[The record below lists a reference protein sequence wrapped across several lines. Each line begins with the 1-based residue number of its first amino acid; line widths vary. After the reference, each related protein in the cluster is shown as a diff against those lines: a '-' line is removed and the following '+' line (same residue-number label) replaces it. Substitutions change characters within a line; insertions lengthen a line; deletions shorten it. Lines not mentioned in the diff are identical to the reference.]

1 MKTVYIPKGETVH
14 YESLAT
20 EHLVVHGR
28 LHVTYGVKAQSITG
42 SGVIDAGSINADTVC
57 IDDVESGTVI
67 CKRLIA
73 KRVQAPEVFASE
85 SAAVSCFL
93 SAAYVETGK
102 LTAAISEVDEVVAQ
116 EVVNLTPKKRTL
128 FGTLFASMLRSFW
141 TALTAPRQK
150 AEVLDAEFVPAQE
163 DHTETVQ
170 NEGSAEFS
178 ASDQSVPEVEEK
190 QEDVVDEELNRIVG
204 LFKLSREQG
213 YNPDVAIRMC
223 FVDETGTLHE
233 LNRTRRKNR
242 MTITYDGY
250 EIRQLDLADLFG
262 ERDVFL
268 SILNPLY
275 FIEELG
281 EDGKKLLE
289 RYLPT
294 IPHETVLSQLSEPV
308 REHLKNETILSPEG
322 SLKRC
327 REEIRS
333 LEERIT
339 YLRGQKDL
347 AASQGES
354 HEQAEQEVTLQAD
367 LLRREIAELEQRQF
381 SSMDVSAMQERLVEL
396 SGRYEEAARDERA
409 DTSKLR
415 EQLQLLREKIARREV
430 EKYQSKFTEALA
442 EASARV
448 KDLGV
453 RYQRENAAYK
463 AFHAGMEC
471 PACHRSVTEQSLP
484 EVQAALKKVLSE
496 LYAAGSEQRAQLIE
510 LQEMDKKA
518 ADTFAQFKED
528 DLGKWAAEAA
538 EMEQRCASLAEQASA
553 ETERLRAEIQT
564 LTADLEYGNLS
575 QSEYD
580 HLGTCREELRQSE
593 AKIAALQTMTAAQLP
608 DFDREI
614 AQANASIAEIK
625 RKMANV
631 IAYISK
637 RAELTFSQ
645 LKMNRVEISLYDVVK
660 STGEVKDTFKFQY
673 GGRRYDRL
681 SLSEKI
687 RAGMEV
693 SELMKRLTGRNY
705 PVFVDN
711 MESVDDLA
719 NVRPTGQIIM
729 AKCVSGAALQVKP
742 IRPIAFAE
750 QRAA

>member
-1 MKTVYIPKGETVH
+1 MKKIKQFQITSLMLSGFKSYEEPTELVFGNPTVITGGNGRGKSSIADAIAFAVTGCPFFGER
-14 YESLAT
+14 
-20 EHLVVHGR
+20 GIDR
-28 LHVTYGVKAQSITG
+28 LH
-42 SGVIDAGSINADTVC
+42 
-57 IDDVESGTVI
+57 
-67 CKRLIA
+67 
-73 KRVQAPEVFASE
+73 
-85 SAAVSCFL
+85 
-93 SAAYVETGK
+93 
-102 LTAAISEVDEVVAQ
+102 
-116 EVVNLTPKKRTL
+116 
-128 FGTLFASMLRSFW
+128 
-141 TALTAPRQK
+141 
-150 AEVLDAEFVPAQE
+150 
-163 DHTETVQ
+163 
-170 NEGSAEFS
+170 NE
-178 ASDQSVPEVEEK
+178 
-190 QEDVVDEELNRIVG
+190 N
-204 LFKLSREQG
+204 
-213 YNPDVAIRMC
+213 NPDVAIRMC

-268 SILNPLY
+268 SIFNPLY

-327 REEIRS
+327 REEIRG

-354 HEQAEQEVTLQAD
+354 HEQAEQELTLQAD
-367 LLRREIAELEQRQF
+367 TLREEIAELEQRQF
-381 SSMDVSAMQERLVEL
+381 SGMDVSDMQERLVEL
-396 SGRYEEAARDERA
+396 SGRYEEAARDERT

-415 EQLQLLREKIARREV
+415 EQLQTLREKIARREG
-430 EKYQSKFTEALA
+430 EQYQSKFTEALA

-453 RYQRENAAYK
+453 RYQRESAAYK

-593 AKIAALQTMTAAQLP
+593 AKIAALQDMTAAQLP

-614 AQANASIAEIK
+614 AQANANIAEIK
-625 RKMANV
+625 RKMADV

-742 IRPIAFAE
+742 VRPIVFAE
-750 QRAA
+750 QSAA

>member
-1 MKTVYIPKGETVH
+1 MKKIRTRLLSLLLVLVTVLSLLPTSALAASSTGTGIKPTNNTNYWTTRLLHDGTPYSYKPPMAAGKMLYCMDRGYGYRWGTASFLNSYTYTSATGADADAVLKTALAQSGMGELDAQQLENFKWMMTYIVDYKGDIPGSLFMAAQTYVWDHQTFKGE
-14 YESLAT
+14 
-20 EHLVVHGR
+20 GD
-28 LHVTYGVKAQSITG
+28 GD
-42 SGVIDAGSINADTVC
+42 IDGGGYANADT
-57 IDDVESGTVI
+57 
-67 CKRLIA
+67 
-73 KRVQAPEVFASE
+73 
-85 SAAVSCFL
+85 
-93 SAAYVETGK
+93 
-102 LTAAISEVDEVVAQ
+102 
-116 EVVNLTPKKRTL
+116 
-128 FGTLFASMLRSFW
+128 
-141 TALTAPRQK
+141 
-150 AEVLDAEFVPAQE
+150 
-163 DHTETVQ
+163 
-170 NEGSAEFS
+170 
-178 ASDQSVPEVEEK
+178 
-190 QEDVVDEELNRIVG
+190 
-204 LFKLSREQG
+204 
-213 YNPDVAIRMC
+213 
-223 FVDETGTLHE
+223 
-233 LNRTRRKNR
+233 
-242 MTITYDGY
+242 Y
-250 EIRQLDLADLFG
+250 E
-262 ERDVFL
+262 
-268 SILNPLY
+268 
-275 FIEELG
+275 
-281 EDGKKLLE
+281 
-289 RYLPT
+289 
-294 IPHETVLSQLSEPV
+294 
-308 REHLKNETILSPEG
+308 
-322 SLKRC
+322 
-327 REEIRS
+327 
-333 LEERIT
+333 T
-339 YLRGQKDL
+339 YLG
-347 AASQGES
+347 
-354 HEQAEQEVTLQAD
+354 
-367 LLRREIAELEQRQF
+367 
-381 SSMDVSAMQERLVEL
+381 
-396 SGRYEEAARDERA
+396 YEEAARDERA

>member
-1 MKTVYIPKGETVH
+1 MKKIEQFQITSLMLSGFKSYEEPTELVFGNPTVITGGNGRGKSSIADAIAFAVTGCPFFGER
-14 YESLAT
+14 
-20 EHLVVHGR
+20 GIDR
-28 LHVTYGVKAQSITG
+28 LH
-42 SGVIDAGSINADTVC
+42 
-57 IDDVESGTVI
+57 
-67 CKRLIA
+67 
-73 KRVQAPEVFASE
+73 
-85 SAAVSCFL
+85 
-93 SAAYVETGK
+93 
-102 LTAAISEVDEVVAQ
+102 
-116 EVVNLTPKKRTL
+116 
-128 FGTLFASMLRSFW
+128 
-141 TALTAPRQK
+141 
-150 AEVLDAEFVPAQE
+150 
-163 DHTETVQ
+163 
-170 NEGSAEFS
+170 NE
-178 ASDQSVPEVEEK
+178 
-190 QEDVVDEELNRIVG
+190 N
-204 LFKLSREQG
+204 
-213 YNPDVAIRMC
+213 NPDVAIRMC

-367 LLRREIAELEQRQF
+367 ILRREIAELEQRQF

-442 EASARV
+442 EASAKV

-471 PACHRSVTEQSLP
+471 PACHRSMTEQSLP

-518 ADTFAQFKED
+518 ADTFARFKED

-575 QSEYD
+575 QAEYD
-580 HLGTCREELRQSE
+580 RLGTCREELRQSE
-593 AKIAALQTMTAAQLP
+593 AKIAALQDMTAAQLP

-660 STGEVKDTFKFQY
+660 STGEVQY

>member
-1 MKTVYIPKGETVH
+1 MKKIEQFQITSLMLSGFKSYEEPTELVFGNPTVITGGNGRGKSSIADAIAFAVTGCPFFGER
-14 YESLAT
+14 
-20 EHLVVHGR
+20 GIDR
-28 LHVTYGVKAQSITG
+28 LH
-42 SGVIDAGSINADTVC
+42 
-57 IDDVESGTVI
+57 
-67 CKRLIA
+67 
-73 KRVQAPEVFASE
+73 
-85 SAAVSCFL
+85 
-93 SAAYVETGK
+93 
-102 LTAAISEVDEVVAQ
+102 
-116 EVVNLTPKKRTL
+116 
-128 FGTLFASMLRSFW
+128 
-141 TALTAPRQK
+141 
-150 AEVLDAEFVPAQE
+150 
-163 DHTETVQ
+163 
-170 NEGSAEFS
+170 NE
-178 ASDQSVPEVEEK
+178 
-190 QEDVVDEELNRIVG
+190 N
-204 LFKLSREQG
+204 
-213 YNPDVAIRMC
+213 NPDVAIRMC

-354 HEQAEQEVTLQAD
+354 HEQAEQEVTLQAGI
-367 LLRREIAELEQRQF
+367 LRREIAELEQRQF

-471 PACHRSVTEQSLP
+471 PACHRSVTEQSLS

-518 ADTFAQFKED
+518 ADTFARFKED

-553 ETERLRAEIQT
+553 ETECLRAEIQT

-575 QSEYD
+575 QAEYD
-580 HLGTCREELRQSE
+580 RLGTCREELRQSE
-593 AKIAALQTMTAAQLP
+593 AKIAALQDMTAAQLP

-614 AQANASIAEIK
+614 AQANANIAEIK
-625 RKMANV
+625 RKMADV

>member
-1 MKTVYIPKGETVH
+1 MKKIEQFQITSLMLSGFKSYEEPTELVFGNPTVITGGNGRGKSSIADAIAFAVTGCPFFGER
-14 YESLAT
+14 
-20 EHLVVHGR
+20 GIDR
-28 LHVTYGVKAQSITG
+28 LH
-42 SGVIDAGSINADTVC
+42 
-57 IDDVESGTVI
+57 
-67 CKRLIA
+67 
-73 KRVQAPEVFASE
+73 
-85 SAAVSCFL
+85 
-93 SAAYVETGK
+93 
-102 LTAAISEVDEVVAQ
+102 
-116 EVVNLTPKKRTL
+116 
-128 FGTLFASMLRSFW
+128 
-141 TALTAPRQK
+141 
-150 AEVLDAEFVPAQE
+150 
-163 DHTETVQ
+163 
-170 NEGSAEFS
+170 NE
-178 ASDQSVPEVEEK
+178 
-190 QEDVVDEELNRIVG
+190 N
-204 LFKLSREQG
+204 
-213 YNPDVAIRMC
+213 NPDVAIRMC

-250 EIRQLDLADLFG
+250 EIRQLDLADFFG

-268 SILNPLY
+268 SIFNPLY

-327 REEIRS
+327 REEIRG

-354 HEQAEQEVTLQAD
+354 HEQAEQELTLQAD
-367 LLRREIAELEQRQF
+367 TLREEIAELEQRQF
-381 SSMDVSAMQERLVEL
+381 SGMDVSDMQERLVEL
-396 SGRYEEAARDERA
+396 SGRYEEAARDERT

-415 EQLQLLREKIARREV
+415 EQLQTLREKIARREG
-430 EKYQSKFTEALA
+430 EQYQSKFTEALA

-453 RYQRENAAYK
+453 RYQRESAAYK

-471 PACHRSVTEQSLP
+471 PACHRSVTEQSLS

-518 ADTFAQFKED
+518 ADTFARFKED

-553 ETERLRAEIQT
+553 ETECLRAEIQT

-575 QSEYD
+575 QAEYD
-580 HLGTCREELRQSE
+580 RLGTCREELRQSE
-593 AKIAALQTMTAAQLP
+593 AKIAALQDMTAAQLP

-614 AQANASIAEIK
+614 AQANANIVEIK
-625 RKMANV
+625 RKMADV

-681 SLSEKI
+681 SPSEKI

-742 IRPIAFAE
+742 VRPIVFAE

>member
-1 MKTVYIPKGETVH
+1 MKKIEQFQITSLMLSGFKSYEEPTELVFGNPTVITGGNGRGKSSIADAIAFAVTGCPFFGER
-14 YESLAT
+14 
-20 EHLVVHGR
+20 GIDR
-28 LHVTYGVKAQSITG
+28 LH
-42 SGVIDAGSINADTVC
+42 
-57 IDDVESGTVI
+57 
-67 CKRLIA
+67 
-73 KRVQAPEVFASE
+73 
-85 SAAVSCFL
+85 
-93 SAAYVETGK
+93 
-102 LTAAISEVDEVVAQ
+102 
-116 EVVNLTPKKRTL
+116 
-128 FGTLFASMLRSFW
+128 
-141 TALTAPRQK
+141 
-150 AEVLDAEFVPAQE
+150 
-163 DHTETVQ
+163 
-170 NEGSAEFS
+170 NE
-178 ASDQSVPEVEEK
+178 
-190 QEDVVDEELNRIVG
+190 N
-204 LFKLSREQG
+204 
-213 YNPDVAIRMC
+213 NPDVAIRMC

-289 RYLPT
+289 RYLLT

-453 RYQRENAAYK
+453 RYQRESAAYK

-471 PACHRSVTEQSLP
+471 PVCHRSVTEQSLP

-538 EMEQRCASLAEQASA
+538 ELEQRCAVLTEQASA

-575 QSEYD
+575 QAEYD
-580 HLGTCREELRQSE
+580 RLGTCREELRQSE

-614 AQANASIAEIK
+614 AQANANIAEIK

-742 IRPIAFAE
+742 VRPIVFAE

>member
-1 MKTVYIPKGETVH
+1 MKKIEQFQITSLMLSGFKSYEEPTELVFGNPTVITGGNGRGKSSIADAIAFAVTGCPFFGER
-14 YESLAT
+14 
-20 EHLVVHGR
+20 GIDR
-28 LHVTYGVKAQSITG
+28 LH
-42 SGVIDAGSINADTVC
+42 
-57 IDDVESGTVI
+57 
-67 CKRLIA
+67 
-73 KRVQAPEVFASE
+73 
-85 SAAVSCFL
+85 
-93 SAAYVETGK
+93 
-102 LTAAISEVDEVVAQ
+102 
-116 EVVNLTPKKRTL
+116 
-128 FGTLFASMLRSFW
+128 
-141 TALTAPRQK
+141 
-150 AEVLDAEFVPAQE
+150 
-163 DHTETVQ
+163 
-170 NEGSAEFS
+170 NE
-178 ASDQSVPEVEEK
+178 
-190 QEDVVDEELNRIVG
+190 N
-204 LFKLSREQG
+204 
-213 YNPDVAIRMC
+213 NPDAAIRMC

-268 SILNPLY
+268 SIFNPLY

-327 REEIRS
+327 REEIRG

-354 HEQAEQEVTLQAD
+354 HEQAEQELTLQAD
-367 LLRREIAELEQRQF
+367 TLREEIAELEQRQF
-381 SSMDVSAMQERLVEL
+381 SGMDVSDMQERLVEL
-396 SGRYEEAARDERA
+396 SGRYEEAARDERT

-415 EQLQLLREKIARREV
+415 EQLQTLREKIARREG
-430 EKYQSKFTEALA
+430 EQYQSKFTEALA

-453 RYQRENAAYK
+453 RYQRESAAYK

-614 AQANASIAEIK
+614 AQANANIAEIK
-625 RKMANV
+625 RKMADV

>member
-1 MKTVYIPKGETVH
+1 MKKIEQFQITSLMLSGFKSYEEPTELVFGNPTVITGGNGRGKSSIADAIAFAVTGCPFFGER
-14 YESLAT
+14 
-20 EHLVVHGR
+20 GIDR
-28 LHVTYGVKAQSITG
+28 LH
-42 SGVIDAGSINADTVC
+42 
-57 IDDVESGTVI
+57 
-67 CKRLIA
+67 
-73 KRVQAPEVFASE
+73 
-85 SAAVSCFL
+85 
-93 SAAYVETGK
+93 
-102 LTAAISEVDEVVAQ
+102 
-116 EVVNLTPKKRTL
+116 
-128 FGTLFASMLRSFW
+128 
-141 TALTAPRQK
+141 
-150 AEVLDAEFVPAQE
+150 
-163 DHTETVQ
+163 
-170 NEGSAEFS
+170 NE
-178 ASDQSVPEVEEK
+178 
-190 QEDVVDEELNRIVG
+190 N
-204 LFKLSREQG
+204 
-213 YNPDVAIRMC
+213 NPDVAIRMC

-268 SILNPLY
+268 SIFNPLY

-354 HEQAEQEVTLQAD
+354 HEQAEQELTLQAD

-471 PACHRSVTEQSLP
+471 PACHRSVTEQSLS

-518 ADTFAQFKED
+518 ADTFARFKED

-553 ETERLRAEIQT
+553 ETECLRAEIQT

-575 QSEYD
+575 QAEYD
-580 HLGTCREELRQSE
+580 RLGTCREELRQSE
-593 AKIAALQTMTAAQLP
+593 AKIAAIQTMTAAQLP

-614 AQANASIAEIK
+614 AQANANIAEIK
-625 RKMANV
+625 RKMADV

-742 IRPIAFAE
+742 VRPIVFAE

>member
-1 MKTVYIPKGETVH
+1 MKKIEQFQITSLMLSGFKSYEEPTELVFGNPTVITGGNGRGKSSIADAIAFAVTGCPFFGER
-14 YESLAT
+14 
-20 EHLVVHGR
+20 GIDR
-28 LHVTYGVKAQSITG
+28 LH
-42 SGVIDAGSINADTVC
+42 
-57 IDDVESGTVI
+57 
-67 CKRLIA
+67 
-73 KRVQAPEVFASE
+73 
-85 SAAVSCFL
+85 
-93 SAAYVETGK
+93 
-102 LTAAISEVDEVVAQ
+102 
-116 EVVNLTPKKRTL
+116 
-128 FGTLFASMLRSFW
+128 
-141 TALTAPRQK
+141 
-150 AEVLDAEFVPAQE
+150 
-163 DHTETVQ
+163 
-170 NEGSAEFS
+170 NE
-178 ASDQSVPEVEEK
+178 
-190 QEDVVDEELNRIVG
+190 N
-204 LFKLSREQG
+204 
-213 YNPDVAIRMC
+213 NPDVAIRMC

-242 MTITYDGY
+242 MTITCDGY

-268 SILNPLY
+268 SIFNPLY

-294 IPHETVLSQLSEPV
+294 IPHETILSQLSEPV
-308 REHLKNETILSPEG
+308 REHLKNETFLSPEG

-327 REEIRS
+327 REEIRG

-354 HEQAEQEVTLQAD
+354 HEQAEQELTLQAD
-367 LLRREIAELEQRQF
+367 TLREEIAELEQRQF
-381 SSMDVSAMQERLVEL
+381 SGMDVSDMQERLVEL
-396 SGRYEEAARDERA
+396 SGRYEEAARDERT

-415 EQLQLLREKIARREV
+415 EQLQTLREKIARREG
-430 EKYQSKFTEALA
+430 EQYQSKFTEALA

-453 RYQRENAAYK
+453 RYQRESAAYK

-614 AQANASIAEIK
+614 AQANSSIAEIK

-742 IRPIAFAE
+742 VRPIVFAE

>member
-1 MKTVYIPKGETVH
+1 MKKIEQFQITSLMLSGFKSYEEPTELVFGNPTVITGGNGRGKSSIADAIAFAVTGCPFFGER
-14 YESLAT
+14 
-20 EHLVVHGR
+20 GIDR
-28 LHVTYGVKAQSITG
+28 LH
-42 SGVIDAGSINADTVC
+42 
-57 IDDVESGTVI
+57 
-67 CKRLIA
+67 
-73 KRVQAPEVFASE
+73 
-85 SAAVSCFL
+85 
-93 SAAYVETGK
+93 
-102 LTAAISEVDEVVAQ
+102 
-116 EVVNLTPKKRTL
+116 
-128 FGTLFASMLRSFW
+128 
-141 TALTAPRQK
+141 
-150 AEVLDAEFVPAQE
+150 
-163 DHTETVQ
+163 
-170 NEGSAEFS
+170 NE
-178 ASDQSVPEVEEK
+178 
-190 QEDVVDEELNRIVG
+190 N
-204 LFKLSREQG
+204 
-213 YNPDVAIRMC
+213 NPDVAIRMC

-327 REEIRS
+327 REEIRG

-354 HEQAEQEVTLQAD
+354 HEQAEQELTLQAD
-367 LLRREIAELEQRQF
+367 TLREEIAELEQRQF
-381 SSMDVSAMQERLVEL
+381 SGMDVSDMQERLVEL
-396 SGRYEEAARDERA
+396 SGRYEEAARDERT

-415 EQLQLLREKIARREV
+415 EQIQTLREKIARREG
-430 EKYQSKFTEALA
+430 EQYQSKFTEALA

-453 RYQRENAAYK
+453 RYQRENAA
-463 AFHAGMEC
+463 
-471 PACHRSVTEQSLP
+471 
-484 EVQAALKKVLSE
+484 
-496 LYAAGSEQRAQLIE
+496 
-510 LQEMDKKA
+510 
-518 ADTFAQFKED
+518 
-528 DLGKWAAEAA
+528 
-538 EMEQRCASLAEQASA
+538 
-553 ETERLRAEIQT
+553 
-564 LTADLEYGNLS
+564 
-575 QSEYD
+575 
-580 HLGTCREELRQSE
+580 
-593 AKIAALQTMTAAQLP
+593 
-608 DFDREI
+608 
-614 AQANASIAEIK
+614 
-625 RKMANV
+625 
-631 IAYISK
+631 
-637 RAELTFSQ
+637 
-645 LKMNRVEISLYDVVK
+645 YDVVK

>member
-1 MKTVYIPKGETVH
+1 MKKIEQFQITSLMLSGFKSYEEPTELVFGNPTVITGGNGRGKSSIADAIAFAVTGCPFFGER
-14 YESLAT
+14 
-20 EHLVVHGR
+20 GIDR
-28 LHVTYGVKAQSITG
+28 LH
-42 SGVIDAGSINADTVC
+42 
-57 IDDVESGTVI
+57 
-67 CKRLIA
+67 
-73 KRVQAPEVFASE
+73 
-85 SAAVSCFL
+85 
-93 SAAYVETGK
+93 
-102 LTAAISEVDEVVAQ
+102 
-116 EVVNLTPKKRTL
+116 
-128 FGTLFASMLRSFW
+128 
-141 TALTAPRQK
+141 
-150 AEVLDAEFVPAQE
+150 
-163 DHTETVQ
+163 
-170 NEGSAEFS
+170 NE
-178 ASDQSVPEVEEK
+178 
-190 QEDVVDEELNRIVG
+190 N
-204 LFKLSREQG
+204 
-213 YNPDVAIRMC
+213 NPDVAIRMC

-268 SILNPLY
+268 SIFNPLY

-327 REEIRS
+327 REEIRG

-354 HEQAEQEVTLQAD
+354 HEQAEQELTLQAD
-367 LLRREIAELEQRQF
+367 TLREEIAELEQRQF
-381 SSMDVSAMQERLVEL
+381 SGMDVSDMQERLVEL
-396 SGRYEEAARDERA
+396 SGRYEEAARDERT

-415 EQLQLLREKIARREV
+415 EQLQTLREKIARREG
-430 EKYQSKFTEALA
+430 EQYQSKFTEALA

-453 RYQRENAAYK
+453 RYQRESAAYK

-518 ADTFAQFKED
+518 ADTFARFKED

-593 AKIAALQTMTAAQLP
+593 AKIAALQDMTAAQLP

-614 AQANASIAEIK
+614 AQANANIAEIK
-625 RKMANV
+625 RKMADV

>member
-1 MKTVYIPKGETVH
+1 MKKIEQFQITSLMLSGFKSYEEPTELVFGNPTVITGGNGRGKSSIADAIAFAVTGCPFFGER
-14 YESLAT
+14 
-20 EHLVVHGR
+20 GIDR
-28 LHVTYGVKAQSITG
+28 LH
-42 SGVIDAGSINADTVC
+42 
-57 IDDVESGTVI
+57 
-67 CKRLIA
+67 
-73 KRVQAPEVFASE
+73 
-85 SAAVSCFL
+85 
-93 SAAYVETGK
+93 
-102 LTAAISEVDEVVAQ
+102 
-116 EVVNLTPKKRTL
+116 
-128 FGTLFASMLRSFW
+128 
-141 TALTAPRQK
+141 
-150 AEVLDAEFVPAQE
+150 
-163 DHTETVQ
+163 
-170 NEGSAEFS
+170 NE
-178 ASDQSVPEVEEK
+178 
-190 QEDVVDEELNRIVG
+190 N
-204 LFKLSREQG
+204 
-213 YNPDVAIRMC
+213 NPDVAIRMC

-322 SLKRC
+322 SLKRY
-327 REEIRS
+327 REEIRG

-354 HEQAEQEVTLQAD
+354 HEQAEQELTLQAD
-367 LLRREIAELEQRQF
+367 TLREEIAELEQRQF
-381 SSMDVSAMQERLVEL
+381 SGMDVSDMQERLVEL
-396 SGRYEEAARDERA
+396 SGRYEEAARDERT

-415 EQLQLLREKIARREV
+415 EQLQTLREKIARREG
-430 EKYQSKFTEALA
+430 EQYQSKFTEALA

-453 RYQRENAAYK
+453 RYQRESAAYK

-580 HLGTCREELRQSE
+580 RLGTCREELRQSE

-660 STGEVKDTFKFQY
+660 STGEVKDTFIFQY

-742 IRPIAFAE
+742 VRPIAFAE

>member
-1 MKTVYIPKGETVH
+1 MKKIEQFQITSLMLSGFKSYEEPTELVFGNPTVITGGNGRGKSSIADAIAFAVTGCPFFGER
-14 YESLAT
+14 
-20 EHLVVHGR
+20 GIDR
-28 LHVTYGVKAQSITG
+28 LH
-42 SGVIDAGSINADTVC
+42 
-57 IDDVESGTVI
+57 
-67 CKRLIA
+67 
-73 KRVQAPEVFASE
+73 
-85 SAAVSCFL
+85 
-93 SAAYVETGK
+93 
-102 LTAAISEVDEVVAQ
+102 
-116 EVVNLTPKKRTL
+116 
-128 FGTLFASMLRSFW
+128 
-141 TALTAPRQK
+141 
-150 AEVLDAEFVPAQE
+150 
-163 DHTETVQ
+163 
-170 NEGSAEFS
+170 NE
-178 ASDQSVPEVEEK
+178 
-190 QEDVVDEELNRIVG
+190 N
-204 LFKLSREQG
+204 
-213 YNPDVAIRMC
+213 NPDVAIRMC

-268 SILNPLY
+268 SIFNPLY

-327 REEIRS
+327 REEIRG

-354 HEQAEQEVTLQAD
+354 HEQAEQELTLQAD
-367 LLRREIAELEQRQF
+367 TLREEIAELEQRQF
-381 SSMDVSAMQERLVEL
+381 SGMDVSDMQERLVEL
-396 SGRYEEAARDERA
+396 SGRYEEAARDERT

-415 EQLQLLREKIARREV
+415 EQLQTLREKIARREG
-430 EKYQSKFTEALA
+430 EQYQSKFTEALA

-453 RYQRENAAYK
+453 RYQRESAAYK

-484 EVQAALKKVLSE
+484 EVQAVLKKVLSE

-742 IRPIAFAE
+742 VRPIVFAE

>member
-1 MKTVYIPKGETVH
+1 MKKIEQFQITSLMLSGFKSYEEPTELVFGNPTVITGGNGRGKSSIADAIAFAVTGCPFFGER
-14 YESLAT
+14 
-20 EHLVVHGR
+20 GIDR
-28 LHVTYGVKAQSITG
+28 LH
-42 SGVIDAGSINADTVC
+42 
-57 IDDVESGTVI
+57 
-67 CKRLIA
+67 
-73 KRVQAPEVFASE
+73 
-85 SAAVSCFL
+85 
-93 SAAYVETGK
+93 
-102 LTAAISEVDEVVAQ
+102 
-116 EVVNLTPKKRTL
+116 
-128 FGTLFASMLRSFW
+128 
-141 TALTAPRQK
+141 
-150 AEVLDAEFVPAQE
+150 
-163 DHTETVQ
+163 
-170 NEGSAEFS
+170 NE
-178 ASDQSVPEVEEK
+178 
-190 QEDVVDEELNRIVG
+190 N
-204 LFKLSREQG
+204 
-213 YNPDVAIRMC
+213 NPDVAIRMC

-268 SILNPLY
+268 SIFNPLY

-327 REEIRS
+327 REEIRG

-354 HEQAEQEVTLQAD
+354 HEQAEQELTLQAD
-367 LLRREIAELEQRQF
+367 TLRKEIAELEQRQF
-381 SSMDVSAMQERLVEL
+381 SSMDVSDMQERLVEL
-396 SGRYEEAARDERA
+396 SGRYEEAARDERT

-415 EQLQLLREKIARREV
+415 EQLQTLREKIARREG
-430 EKYQSKFTEALA
+430 EQYQSKFTEALA

-453 RYQRENAAYK
+453 RYQRESAAYK

-580 HLGTCREELRQSE
+580 HLGTCREELQQSE

-608 DFDREI
+608 DFDQEI
-614 AQANASIAEIK
+614 AQTNASIAEIK

-742 IRPIAFAE
+742 IRPIVFAE

>member
-1 MKTVYIPKGETVH
+1 MKKIEQFQITSLMLSGFKSYEEPTELVFGNPTVITGGNGRGKSSIADAIAFAVTGCPFFGER
-14 YESLAT
+14 
-20 EHLVVHGR
+20 GIDR
-28 LHVTYGVKAQSITG
+28 LH
-42 SGVIDAGSINADTVC
+42 
-57 IDDVESGTVI
+57 
-67 CKRLIA
+67 
-73 KRVQAPEVFASE
+73 
-85 SAAVSCFL
+85 
-93 SAAYVETGK
+93 
-102 LTAAISEVDEVVAQ
+102 
-116 EVVNLTPKKRTL
+116 
-128 FGTLFASMLRSFW
+128 
-141 TALTAPRQK
+141 
-150 AEVLDAEFVPAQE
+150 
-163 DHTETVQ
+163 
-170 NEGSAEFS
+170 NE
-178 ASDQSVPEVEEK
+178 
-190 QEDVVDEELNRIVG
+190 N
-204 LFKLSREQG
+204 
-213 YNPDVAIRMC
+213 NPDVAIRMC

-354 HEQAEQEVTLQAD
+354 HEQAEQELTLQAD
-367 LLRREIAELEQRQF
+367 TLREEIAELEQRQF
-381 SSMDVSAMQERLVEL
+381 SGMDVSDMQERLVEL
-396 SGRYEEAARDERA
+396 SGRYEEAARDERT

-453 RYQRENAAYK
+453 RYQRESTAYK

-471 PACHRSVTEQSLP
+471 PACHRSVTEQSLS

-518 ADTFAQFKED
+518 ADTFARFKED

-538 EMEQRCASLAEQASA
+538 EMEQRCAVLTEQASA

-593 AKIAALQTMTAAQLP
+593 SKIAALQTMTAAQLP

-614 AQANASIAEIK
+614 AQANANIAEIK
-625 RKMANV
+625 RKMADV

-742 IRPIAFAE
+742 VRPIVFAE

>member
-1 MKTVYIPKGETVH
+1 MKKIEQFQITSLMLSGFKSYEEPTELVFGNPTVITGGNGRGKSSIADAIAFAVTGCPFFGER
-14 YESLAT
+14 
-20 EHLVVHGR
+20 GIDR
-28 LHVTYGVKAQSITG
+28 LH
-42 SGVIDAGSINADTVC
+42 
-57 IDDVESGTVI
+57 
-67 CKRLIA
+67 
-73 KRVQAPEVFASE
+73 
-85 SAAVSCFL
+85 
-93 SAAYVETGK
+93 
-102 LTAAISEVDEVVAQ
+102 
-116 EVVNLTPKKRTL
+116 
-128 FGTLFASMLRSFW
+128 
-141 TALTAPRQK
+141 
-150 AEVLDAEFVPAQE
+150 
-163 DHTETVQ
+163 
-170 NEGSAEFS
+170 NE
-178 ASDQSVPEVEEK
+178 
-190 QEDVVDEELNRIVG
+190 N
-204 LFKLSREQG
+204 
-213 YNPDVAIRMC
+213 NPDAAIRMC

-268 SILNPLY
+268 SIFNPLY

-327 REEIRS
+327 REEIRG

-354 HEQAEQEVTLQAD
+354 HEQAEQELTLQAD
-367 LLRREIAELEQRQF
+367 TLREEIAELEQRQF
-381 SSMDVSAMQERLVEL
+381 SGMDVSDMQERLVEL

-471 PACHRSVTEQSLP
+471 PACHRSVTEQSLS

-614 AQANASIAEIK
+614 AQANANIAEIK
-625 RKMANV
+625 RKMADV

>member
-1 MKTVYIPKGETVH
+1 MKKIEQFQITSLMLSGFKSYEEPTELVFGNPTVITGGNGQGKSSIADAIAFAVTGCPFFGER
-14 YESLAT
+14 
-20 EHLVVHGR
+20 GIDR
-28 LHVTYGVKAQSITG
+28 LH
-42 SGVIDAGSINADTVC
+42 
-57 IDDVESGTVI
+57 
-67 CKRLIA
+67 
-73 KRVQAPEVFASE
+73 
-85 SAAVSCFL
+85 
-93 SAAYVETGK
+93 
-102 LTAAISEVDEVVAQ
+102 
-116 EVVNLTPKKRTL
+116 
-128 FGTLFASMLRSFW
+128 
-141 TALTAPRQK
+141 
-150 AEVLDAEFVPAQE
+150 
-163 DHTETVQ
+163 
-170 NEGSAEFS
+170 NE
-178 ASDQSVPEVEEK
+178 
-190 QEDVVDEELNRIVG
+190 N
-204 LFKLSREQG
+204 
-213 YNPDVAIRMC
+213 NPDVAIRMC

-268 SILNPLY
+268 SIFNPLY

-327 REEIRS
+327 REEIRG

-354 HEQAEQEVTLQAD
+354 HEQAEQELTLQAD
-367 LLRREIAELEQRQF
+367 TLREEIAELEQRQF
-381 SSMDVSAMQERLVEL
+381 SGMDVSDMQERLVEL
-396 SGRYEEAARDERA
+396 SGRYEEAARDERT

-471 PACHRSVTEQSLP
+471 PACHRSVTEQSLS
-484 EVQAALKKVLSE
+484 EVQSALKKVLSE

-518 ADTFAQFKED
+518 ADTFARFKED

-553 ETERLRAEIQT
+553 ETECLRADIQT

-575 QSEYD
+575 QAEYD
-580 HLGTCREELRQSE
+580 RLGTCREELRQSE
-593 AKIAALQTMTAAQLP
+593 AKIAALQDMTAAQLP

-614 AQANASIAEIK
+614 AQANANIAEIK
-625 RKMANV
+625 RKMADV

>member
-1 MKTVYIPKGETVH
+1 MKKIEQFQITSLMLSGFKSYEEPTELVFGNPTVITGGNGRGKSSIADAIAFAVTGCPFFGER
-14 YESLAT
+14 
-20 EHLVVHGR
+20 GIDR
-28 LHVTYGVKAQSITG
+28 LH
-42 SGVIDAGSINADTVC
+42 
-57 IDDVESGTVI
+57 
-67 CKRLIA
+67 
-73 KRVQAPEVFASE
+73 
-85 SAAVSCFL
+85 
-93 SAAYVETGK
+93 
-102 LTAAISEVDEVVAQ
+102 
-116 EVVNLTPKKRTL
+116 
-128 FGTLFASMLRSFW
+128 
-141 TALTAPRQK
+141 
-150 AEVLDAEFVPAQE
+150 
-163 DHTETVQ
+163 
-170 NEGSAEFS
+170 NE
-178 ASDQSVPEVEEK
+178 
-190 QEDVVDEELNRIVG
+190 N
-204 LFKLSREQG
+204 
-213 YNPDVAIRMC
+213 NPDVAIRMC
-223 FVDETGTLHE
+223 LVDETGTLHE

-268 SILNPLY
+268 SIFNPLY

-327 REEIRS
+327 REEIRG

-354 HEQAEQEVTLQAD
+354 HEQAEQELTLQVD
-367 LLRREIAELEQRQF
+367 TLREEIAELEQRQF
-381 SSMDVSAMQERLVEL
+381 SGMDVSDMQERLVEL
-396 SGRYEEAARDERA
+396 SGRYEEAARDERT

-415 EQLQLLREKIARREV
+415 EQIQTLREKIARREG
-430 EKYQSKFTEALA
+430 EQYQSKFTEALA

-453 RYQRENAAYK
+453 RYQRESAAYK

-614 AQANASIAEIK
+614 AQANSSIAEIK

-742 IRPIAFAE
+742 IRPIVFAE

>member
-1 MKTVYIPKGETVH
+1 MFGNPTVITGGNGRGKSSIADAIAFAVTGCPFFGER
-14 YESLAT
+14 
-20 EHLVVHGR
+20 GIDR
-28 LHVTYGVKAQSITG
+28 LH
-42 SGVIDAGSINADTVC
+42 
-57 IDDVESGTVI
+57 
-67 CKRLIA
+67 
-73 KRVQAPEVFASE
+73 
-85 SAAVSCFL
+85 
-93 SAAYVETGK
+93 
-102 LTAAISEVDEVVAQ
+102 
-116 EVVNLTPKKRTL
+116 
-128 FGTLFASMLRSFW
+128 
-141 TALTAPRQK
+141 
-150 AEVLDAEFVPAQE
+150 
-163 DHTETVQ
+163 
-170 NEGSAEFS
+170 NE
-178 ASDQSVPEVEEK
+178 
-190 QEDVVDEELNRIVG
+190 N
-204 LFKLSREQG
+204 
-213 YNPDVAIRMC
+213 NPDAAIRMC

-268 SILNPLY
+268 SIFNPLY

-327 REEIRS
+327 REEIRG

-354 HEQAEQEVTLQAD
+354 HEQAEQELTLQAD
-367 LLRREIAELEQRQF
+367 TLREEIAELEQRQF
-381 SSMDVSAMQERLVEL
+381 SGMDVSDMQERLVEL
-396 SGRYEEAARDERA
+396 SGRYEEAARDERT

-415 EQLQLLREKIARREV
+415 EQLQTLREKIARREG
-430 EKYQSKFTEALA
+430 EQYQSKFTEALA

-453 RYQRENAAYK
+453 RYQRESAAYK

-518 ADTFAQFKED
+518 ADTFARFKED

-614 AQANASIAEIK
+614 AQANANIAEIK
-625 RKMANV
+625 RKMADV

-742 IRPIAFAE
+742 VRPIVFAE

>member
-1 MKTVYIPKGETVH
+1 MKKIEQFQITSLMLSGFKSYEEPTELVFGNPTVITGGNGRGKSSIADAIAFAVTGCPFFGER
-14 YESLAT
+14 
-20 EHLVVHGR
+20 GIDR
-28 LHVTYGVKAQSITG
+28 LH
-42 SGVIDAGSINADTVC
+42 
-57 IDDVESGTVI
+57 
-67 CKRLIA
+67 
-73 KRVQAPEVFASE
+73 
-85 SAAVSCFL
+85 
-93 SAAYVETGK
+93 
-102 LTAAISEVDEVVAQ
+102 
-116 EVVNLTPKKRTL
+116 
-128 FGTLFASMLRSFW
+128 
-141 TALTAPRQK
+141 
-150 AEVLDAEFVPAQE
+150 
-163 DHTETVQ
+163 
-170 NEGSAEFS
+170 NE
-178 ASDQSVPEVEEK
+178 
-190 QEDVVDEELNRIVG
+190 N
-204 LFKLSREQG
+204 
-213 YNPDVAIRMC
+213 NPDAAIRMC

-268 SILNPLY
+268 SIFNPLY

-327 REEIRS
+327 REEIRG

-354 HEQAEQEVTLQAD
+354 HEQAEQELTLQAD
-367 LLRREIAELEQRQF
+367 TLREEIAELEQRQF
-381 SSMDVSAMQERLVEL
+381 SGMDVSDMQERLVEL

-471 PACHRSVTEQSLP
+471 PACHRSVTEQSLS

-518 ADTFAQFKED
+518 ADTFARFKED

-553 ETERLRAEIQT
+553 ETECLRAEIQT

-593 AKIAALQTMTAAQLP
+593 AKIAALQDMTAAQLP

-614 AQANASIAEIK
+614 AQANANIAEIK
-625 RKMANV
+625 RKMADV

>member
-1 MKTVYIPKGETVH
+1 MKKIEQFQITSLMLSGFKSYEEPTELVFGNPTVITGGNGRGKSSIADAIAFAVTGCPFFGER
-14 YESLAT
+14 
-20 EHLVVHGR
+20 GIDR
-28 LHVTYGVKAQSITG
+28 LH
-42 SGVIDAGSINADTVC
+42 
-57 IDDVESGTVI
+57 
-67 CKRLIA
+67 
-73 KRVQAPEVFASE
+73 
-85 SAAVSCFL
+85 
-93 SAAYVETGK
+93 
-102 LTAAISEVDEVVAQ
+102 
-116 EVVNLTPKKRTL
+116 
-128 FGTLFASMLRSFW
+128 
-141 TALTAPRQK
+141 
-150 AEVLDAEFVPAQE
+150 
-163 DHTETVQ
+163 
-170 NEGSAEFS
+170 NE
-178 ASDQSVPEVEEK
+178 
-190 QEDVVDEELNRIVG
+190 N
-204 LFKLSREQG
+204 
-213 YNPDVAIRMC
+213 NPDAAIRMC

-268 SILNPLY
+268 SIFNPLY

-327 REEIRS
+327 REEIRG

-347 AASQGES
+347 AASQWES
-354 HEQAEQEVTLQAD
+354 HEQAEQELTLQAD
-367 LLRREIAELEQRQF
+367 TLREEIAELEQRQF
-381 SSMDVSAMQERLVEL
+381 SGMDVSDMQERLVEL
-396 SGRYEEAARDERA
+396 SGRYEEAARDERT

-415 EQLQLLREKIARREV
+415 EQLQTLREKIARREG
-430 EKYQSKFTEALA
+430 EQYQSKFTEALA

-453 RYQRENAAYK
+453 RYQRESAAYK

-614 AQANASIAEIK
+614 AQANANIAEIK
-625 RKMANV
+625 RKMADV

-742 IRPIAFAE
+742 VRPIVFAE

>member
-1 MKTVYIPKGETVH
+1 MKKIEQFQITSLMLSGFKSYEEPTELVFGNPTVITGGNGRGKSSIADAIAFAVTGCPFFGER
-14 YESLAT
+14 
-20 EHLVVHGR
+20 GIDR
-28 LHVTYGVKAQSITG
+28 LH
-42 SGVIDAGSINADTVC
+42 
-57 IDDVESGTVI
+57 
-67 CKRLIA
+67 
-73 KRVQAPEVFASE
+73 
-85 SAAVSCFL
+85 
-93 SAAYVETGK
+93 
-102 LTAAISEVDEVVAQ
+102 
-116 EVVNLTPKKRTL
+116 
-128 FGTLFASMLRSFW
+128 
-141 TALTAPRQK
+141 
-150 AEVLDAEFVPAQE
+150 
-163 DHTETVQ
+163 
-170 NEGSAEFS
+170 NE
-178 ASDQSVPEVEEK
+178 
-190 QEDVVDEELNRIVG
+190 N
-204 LFKLSREQG
+204 
-213 YNPDVAIRMC
+213 NPDVAIRMC

-327 REEIRS
+327 REEIRG

-354 HEQAEQEVTLQAD
+354 HEQAEQELTLQAD
-367 LLRREIAELEQRQF
+367 TLREEIAELEQRQF
-381 SSMDVSAMQERLVEL
+381 SGMDVSDMQERLVEL
-396 SGRYEEAARDERA
+396 SGRYEEAARDERT

-415 EQLQLLREKIARREV
+415 EQIQTLREKIARREG
-430 EKYQSKFTEALA
+430 EQYQSKFTEALA

-660 STGEVKDTFKFQY
+660 STGEVKDTFNFQY

>member
-1 MKTVYIPKGETVH
+1 MKKIEQFQITSLMLSGFKSYEEPTELVFGNPTVITGGNGRGKSSIADAIAFAVTGCPFFGER
-14 YESLAT
+14 
-20 EHLVVHGR
+20 GIDR
-28 LHVTYGVKAQSITG
+28 LH
-42 SGVIDAGSINADTVC
+42 
-57 IDDVESGTVI
+57 
-67 CKRLIA
+67 
-73 KRVQAPEVFASE
+73 
-85 SAAVSCFL
+85 
-93 SAAYVETGK
+93 
-102 LTAAISEVDEVVAQ
+102 
-116 EVVNLTPKKRTL
+116 
-128 FGTLFASMLRSFW
+128 
-141 TALTAPRQK
+141 
-150 AEVLDAEFVPAQE
+150 
-163 DHTETVQ
+163 
-170 NEGSAEFS
+170 NE
-178 ASDQSVPEVEEK
+178 
-190 QEDVVDEELNRIVG
+190 N
-204 LFKLSREQG
+204 
-213 YNPDVAIRMC
+213 NPDVAIRMC

-367 LLRREIAELEQRQF
+367 ILRREIAELEQRQF

-471 PACHRSVTEQSLP
+471 PACHRSVTEQSLS

-518 ADTFAQFKED
+518 ADTFARFKED

-553 ETERLRAEIQT
+553 EIQT

-575 QSEYD
+575 QAEYD
-580 HLGTCREELRQSE
+580 RLGTCREELRQSE
-593 AKIAALQTMTAAQLP
+593 AKIAALQDMTAAQLP

-614 AQANASIAEIK
+614 AQANANIAEIK
-625 RKMANV
+625 RKMADV

>member
-1 MKTVYIPKGETVH
+1 MKKIEQFQITSLMLSGFKSYEEPTELVFGNPTVITGGNGRGKSSIADAIAFAVTGCPFFGER
-14 YESLAT
+14 
-20 EHLVVHGR
+20 GIDR
-28 LHVTYGVKAQSITG
+28 LH
-42 SGVIDAGSINADTVC
+42 
-57 IDDVESGTVI
+57 
-67 CKRLIA
+67 
-73 KRVQAPEVFASE
+73 
-85 SAAVSCFL
+85 
-93 SAAYVETGK
+93 
-102 LTAAISEVDEVVAQ
+102 
-116 EVVNLTPKKRTL
+116 
-128 FGTLFASMLRSFW
+128 
-141 TALTAPRQK
+141 
-150 AEVLDAEFVPAQE
+150 
-163 DHTETVQ
+163 
-170 NEGSAEFS
+170 NE
-178 ASDQSVPEVEEK
+178 
-190 QEDVVDEELNRIVG
+190 N
-204 LFKLSREQG
+204 
-213 YNPDVAIRMC
+213 NPDVAIRMC

-268 SILNPLY
+268 SIFNPLY

-327 REEIRS
+327 REEIRG

-354 HEQAEQEVTLQAD
+354 HEQAEQELTLQAD
-367 LLRREIAELEQRQF
+367 TLRKEIAELEQRQF
-381 SSMDVSAMQERLVEL
+381 SGMDVSDMQERLVEL
-396 SGRYEEAARDERA
+396 SGRYEEAARDERT

-415 EQLQLLREKIARREV
+415 EQLQTLREKIARREG
-430 EKYQSKFTEALA
+430 EQYQSKFTEALA

-453 RYQRENAAYK
+453 RYQRESATYK

-484 EVQAALKKVLSE
+484 EVQAVLKKVLSE

-742 IRPIAFAE
+742 VRPIVFAE

>member
-1 MKTVYIPKGETVH
+1 MKKIEQFQITSLMLSGFKSYEEPTELVFGNPTVITGGNGRGKSSIADAIAFAVTGCPFFGER
-14 YESLAT
+14 
-20 EHLVVHGR
+20 GIDR
-28 LHVTYGVKAQSITG
+28 LH
-42 SGVIDAGSINADTVC
+42 
-57 IDDVESGTVI
+57 
-67 CKRLIA
+67 
-73 KRVQAPEVFASE
+73 
-85 SAAVSCFL
+85 
-93 SAAYVETGK
+93 
-102 LTAAISEVDEVVAQ
+102 
-116 EVVNLTPKKRTL
+116 
-128 FGTLFASMLRSFW
+128 
-141 TALTAPRQK
+141 
-150 AEVLDAEFVPAQE
+150 
-163 DHTETVQ
+163 
-170 NEGSAEFS
+170 NE
-178 ASDQSVPEVEEK
+178 
-190 QEDVVDEELNRIVG
+190 N
-204 LFKLSREQG
+204 
-213 YNPDVAIRMC
+213 NPDVAIRMC

-268 SILNPLY
+268 SIFNPLY

-308 REHLKNETILSPEG
+308 REHLKNETIPSPEG

-327 REEIRS
+327 REEIRG

-354 HEQAEQEVTLQAD
+354 HEQAEQELTLQAD
-367 LLRREIAELEQRQF
+367 ALREEIAELEQRQF
-381 SSMDVSAMQERLVEL
+381 FGMDVSDMQERLVEL
-396 SGRYEEAARDERA
+396 SGRYEEAARDERT

-415 EQLQLLREKIARREV
+415 EQLQTLREKIARREG
-430 EKYQSKFTEALA
+430 EQYQSKFTEALA

-453 RYQRENAAYK
+453 RYQRESAAYK

-510 LQEMDKKA
+510 LQELDKKA

>member
-1 MKTVYIPKGETVH
+1 MKKIEQFQITSLMLSGFKSYEEPTELVFGNPTVITGGNGRGKSSIADAIAFAVTGCPFFGER
-14 YESLAT
+14 
-20 EHLVVHGR
+20 GIDR
-28 LHVTYGVKAQSITG
+28 LH
-42 SGVIDAGSINADTVC
+42 
-57 IDDVESGTVI
+57 
-67 CKRLIA
+67 
-73 KRVQAPEVFASE
+73 
-85 SAAVSCFL
+85 
-93 SAAYVETGK
+93 
-102 LTAAISEVDEVVAQ
+102 
-116 EVVNLTPKKRTL
+116 
-128 FGTLFASMLRSFW
+128 
-141 TALTAPRQK
+141 
-150 AEVLDAEFVPAQE
+150 
-163 DHTETVQ
+163 
-170 NEGSAEFS
+170 NE
-178 ASDQSVPEVEEK
+178 
-190 QEDVVDEELNRIVG
+190 N
-204 LFKLSREQG
+204 
-213 YNPDVAIRMC
+213 NPDVAIRMC

-453 RYQRENAAYK
+453 RYQRESAAYK

-538 EMEQRCASLAEQASA
+538 EMERRCASLAEQASA

>member
-1 MKTVYIPKGETVH
+1 MKKIEQFQITSLMLSGFKSYEEPTELVFGNPTVITGGNGRGKSSIADAIAFAVTGCPFFGER
-14 YESLAT
+14 
-20 EHLVVHGR
+20 GIDR
-28 LHVTYGVKAQSITG
+28 LH
-42 SGVIDAGSINADTVC
+42 
-57 IDDVESGTVI
+57 
-67 CKRLIA
+67 
-73 KRVQAPEVFASE
+73 
-85 SAAVSCFL
+85 
-93 SAAYVETGK
+93 
-102 LTAAISEVDEVVAQ
+102 
-116 EVVNLTPKKRTL
+116 
-128 FGTLFASMLRSFW
+128 
-141 TALTAPRQK
+141 
-150 AEVLDAEFVPAQE
+150 
-163 DHTETVQ
+163 
-170 NEGSAEFS
+170 NE
-178 ASDQSVPEVEEK
+178 
-190 QEDVVDEELNRIVG
+190 N
-204 LFKLSREQG
+204 
-213 YNPDVAIRMC
+213 NPDAAIRMC

-268 SILNPLY
+268 SIFNPLY

-327 REEIRS
+327 REEIRG

-354 HEQAEQEVTLQAD
+354 HEQAEQELTLQAD
-367 LLRREIAELEQRQF
+367 TLREEIAELEQRQF
-381 SSMDVSAMQERLVEL
+381 SGMDVSDMQERLVEL
-396 SGRYEEAARDERA
+396 SGRYEEAARDERT

-415 EQLQLLREKIARREV
+415 EQIQTLREKIARREG
-430 EKYQSKFTEALA
+430 EQYQSKFTEALA

-453 RYQRENAAYK
+453 RYQRESAAYK

-496 LYAAGSEQRAQLIE
+496 LYAAGSEQRAQLRE
-510 LQEMDKKA
+510 LQEMDNKA

>member
-1 MKTVYIPKGETVH
+1 MKKIEQFQITSLMLSGFKSYEEPTELVFGNPTVITGGNGRGKSSIADAIAFAVTGCPFFGER
-14 YESLAT
+14 
-20 EHLVVHGR
+20 GIDR
-28 LHVTYGVKAQSITG
+28 LH
-42 SGVIDAGSINADTVC
+42 
-57 IDDVESGTVI
+57 
-67 CKRLIA
+67 
-73 KRVQAPEVFASE
+73 
-85 SAAVSCFL
+85 
-93 SAAYVETGK
+93 
-102 LTAAISEVDEVVAQ
+102 
-116 EVVNLTPKKRTL
+116 
-128 FGTLFASMLRSFW
+128 
-141 TALTAPRQK
+141 
-150 AEVLDAEFVPAQE
+150 
-163 DHTETVQ
+163 
-170 NEGSAEFS
+170 NE
-178 ASDQSVPEVEEK
+178 
-190 QEDVVDEELNRIVG
+190 N
-204 LFKLSREQG
+204 
-213 YNPDVAIRMC
+213 NPDAAIRMC

-268 SILNPLY
+268 SIFNPLY

-327 REEIRS
+327 REEIRG

-354 HEQAEQEVTLQAD
+354 HEQAEQELTLQAD
-367 LLRREIAELEQRQF
+367 TLREEIAELEQRQF
-381 SSMDVSAMQERLVEL
+381 SGMDVSDMQERLVEL
-396 SGRYEEAARDERA
+396 SGRYEEAARDERT

-415 EQLQLLREKIARREV
+415 EQLQTLREKIARREG
-430 EKYQSKFTEALA
+430 EQYQSKFTEALA

-453 RYQRENAAYK
+453 RYQRESAAYK

-593 AKIAALQTMTAAQLP
+593 AKIAALQDMTAAQLP

-614 AQANASIAEIK
+614 AQANANIAEIK
-625 RKMANV
+625 RKMADV

-742 IRPIAFAE
+742 VRPIVFAE

>member
-1 MKTVYIPKGETVH
+1 MKKIEQFQITSLMLSGFKSYEEPTELVFGNPTVITGGNGRGKSSIADAIAFAVTGCPFFGER
-14 YESLAT
+14 
-20 EHLVVHGR
+20 GIDR
-28 LHVTYGVKAQSITG
+28 LH
-42 SGVIDAGSINADTVC
+42 
-57 IDDVESGTVI
+57 
-67 CKRLIA
+67 
-73 KRVQAPEVFASE
+73 
-85 SAAVSCFL
+85 
-93 SAAYVETGK
+93 
-102 LTAAISEVDEVVAQ
+102 
-116 EVVNLTPKKRTL
+116 
-128 FGTLFASMLRSFW
+128 
-141 TALTAPRQK
+141 
-150 AEVLDAEFVPAQE
+150 
-163 DHTETVQ
+163 
-170 NEGSAEFS
+170 NE
-178 ASDQSVPEVEEK
+178 
-190 QEDVVDEELNRIVG
+190 N
-204 LFKLSREQG
+204 
-213 YNPDVAIRMC
+213 NPDVAIRMC
-223 FVDETGTLHE
+223 FVDETGTFHE

-268 SILNPLY
+268 SIFNPLY

-327 REEIRS
+327 REEIRG

-354 HEQAEQEVTLQAD
+354 HEQAEQELTLQAD
-367 LLRREIAELEQRQF
+367 ALRREIAELEQRQF
-381 SSMDVSAMQERLVEL
+381 SGMDVSAMQERLVEL

-430 EKYQSKFTEALA
+430 EKYQSKFTKALA

-453 RYQRENAAYK
+453 RYQRESAAYK

-538 EMEQRCASLAEQASA
+538 ELEQRCAVLTEQASA

-564 LTADLEYGNLS
+564 LTANLEYGNLS
-575 QSEYD
+575 QAEYD
-580 HLGTCREELRQSE
+580 RLGTCREELRQSE

-614 AQANASIAEIK
+614 AQANANIAEIK

-742 IRPIAFAE
+742 VRPIVFAE

>member
-1 MKTVYIPKGETVH
+1 MKKIKQFQITSLMLSGFKSYEEPTELVFGNPTV
-14 YESLAT
+14 
-20 EHLVVHGR
+20 
-28 LHVTYGVKAQSITG
+28 ITG
-42 SGVIDAGSINADTVC
+42 GNGRGKSSIADAIAFAVTGCPFFGERGID
-57 IDDVESGTVI
+57 
-67 CKRLIA
+67 RL
-73 KRVQAPEVFASE
+73 R
-85 SAAVSCFL
+85 
-93 SAAYVETGK
+93 
-102 LTAAISEVDEVVAQ
+102 
-116 EVVNLTPKKRTL
+116 
-128 FGTLFASMLRSFW
+128 
-141 TALTAPRQK
+141 
-150 AEVLDAEFVPAQE
+150 
-163 DHTETVQ
+163 
-170 NEGSAEFS
+170 NE
-178 ASDQSVPEVEEK
+178 
-190 QEDVVDEELNRIVG
+190 N
-204 LFKLSREQG
+204 
-213 YNPDVAIRMC
+213 NPDVAIRMC

-268 SILNPLY
+268 SIFNPLY

-327 REEIRS
+327 REEIRG

-354 HEQAEQEVTLQAD
+354 HEQAEQELTLQVD
-367 LLRREIAELEQRQF
+367 TLREEIAELEQRQF
-381 SSMDVSAMQERLVEL
+381 SGMDVSDMQERLVEL
-396 SGRYEEAARDERA
+396 SGRYEEAARDERT

-415 EQLQLLREKIARREV
+415 EQIQTLREKIARREG
-430 EKYQSKFTEALA
+430 EQYQSKFTEALA

-453 RYQRENAAYK
+453 RYQRESAAYK

-471 PACHRSVTEQSLP
+471 PACHRSVTEQSLS

-553 ETERLRAEIQT
+553 ETECLRAEIQT

-575 QSEYD
+575 QAEYD
-580 HLGTCREELRQSE
+580 RLGTCREELRQSE

-614 AQANASIAEIK
+614 AQANANIAEIK
-625 RKMANV
+625 RKMADV

>member
-1 MKTVYIPKGETVH
+1 MKKIEQFQITSLMLSGFKSYEEPTELVFGNPTVITGGNGRGKSSIADAIAFAVTGCPFFGER
-14 YESLAT
+14 
-20 EHLVVHGR
+20 GIDR
-28 LHVTYGVKAQSITG
+28 LH
-42 SGVIDAGSINADTVC
+42 
-57 IDDVESGTVI
+57 
-67 CKRLIA
+67 
-73 KRVQAPEVFASE
+73 
-85 SAAVSCFL
+85 
-93 SAAYVETGK
+93 
-102 LTAAISEVDEVVAQ
+102 
-116 EVVNLTPKKRTL
+116 
-128 FGTLFASMLRSFW
+128 
-141 TALTAPRQK
+141 
-150 AEVLDAEFVPAQE
+150 
-163 DHTETVQ
+163 
-170 NEGSAEFS
+170 NE
-178 ASDQSVPEVEEK
+178 
-190 QEDVVDEELNRIVG
+190 N
-204 LFKLSREQG
+204 
-213 YNPDVAIRMC
+213 NPDVAIRMC

-294 IPHETVLSQLSEPV
+294 IPHEMVLSQLSEPV

-327 REEIRS
+327 REEIRG

-354 HEQAEQEVTLQAD
+354 HEQAEQELTLQAD
-367 LLRREIAELEQRQF
+367 ALREEITELEQRQF
-381 SSMDVSAMQERLVEL
+381 SGMDVSNMQERLVEL

-471 PACHRSVTEQSLP
+471 PTCHRSVTEQSLP

-518 ADTFAQFKED
+518 ADTFARFKED

-553 ETERLRAEIQT
+553 ETECLRAEIQT

-575 QSEYD
+575 QAEYD
-580 HLGTCREELRQSE
+580 RLGTCREELRQSE
-593 AKIAALQTMTAAQLP
+593 AKVAALQDMTAAQLP

-614 AQANASIAEIK
+614 AQANANIAEIK
-625 RKMANV
+625 RKMADV

-719 NVRPTGQIIM
+719 NIRPTGQIIM

>member
-1 MKTVYIPKGETVH
+1 MKKIEQFQITSLMLSGFKSYEEPTELVFGNPTVITGGNGRGKSSIADAIAFAVTGCPFFGER
-14 YESLAT
+14 
-20 EHLVVHGR
+20 GIDR
-28 LHVTYGVKAQSITG
+28 LH
-42 SGVIDAGSINADTVC
+42 
-57 IDDVESGTVI
+57 
-67 CKRLIA
+67 
-73 KRVQAPEVFASE
+73 
-85 SAAVSCFL
+85 
-93 SAAYVETGK
+93 
-102 LTAAISEVDEVVAQ
+102 
-116 EVVNLTPKKRTL
+116 
-128 FGTLFASMLRSFW
+128 
-141 TALTAPRQK
+141 
-150 AEVLDAEFVPAQE
+150 
-163 DHTETVQ
+163 
-170 NEGSAEFS
+170 NE
-178 ASDQSVPEVEEK
+178 
-190 QEDVVDEELNRIVG
+190 N
-204 LFKLSREQG
+204 
-213 YNPDVAIRMC
+213 NPDVAIRMC

-268 SILNPLY
+268 SIFNPLY

-327 REEIRS
+327 REEIRG

-354 HEQAEQEVTLQAD
+354 HEQAEQELTLQAD
-367 LLRREIAELEQRQF
+367 TLREEIAELEQRQF
-381 SSMDVSAMQERLVEL
+381 SGMDVSDMQERLVEL
-396 SGRYEEAARDERA
+396 SGRYEEAARDERT

-415 EQLQLLREKIARREV
+415 EQLQLLREKIARREG
-430 EKYQSKFTEALA
+430 EQYQSKFTEALA

-453 RYQRENAAYK
+453 RYQRESAAYK

-471 PACHRSVTEQSLP
+471 PACHRSVTEQSLS

-518 ADTFAQFKED
+518 ADTFARFKED

-564 LTADLEYGNLS
+564 LTADLEYGDLS

-660 STGEVKDTFKFQY
+660 STGEVKDTFKFRY

-742 IRPIAFAE
+742 VRPIVFAE

>member
-1 MKTVYIPKGETVH
+1 MKKIEQFQITSLMLSGFKSYEEPTELVFGNPTVITGGNGRGKSSIADAIAFAVTGCPFFGER
-14 YESLAT
+14 
-20 EHLVVHGR
+20 GIDR
-28 LHVTYGVKAQSITG
+28 LH
-42 SGVIDAGSINADTVC
+42 
-57 IDDVESGTVI
+57 
-67 CKRLIA
+67 
-73 KRVQAPEVFASE
+73 
-85 SAAVSCFL
+85 
-93 SAAYVETGK
+93 
-102 LTAAISEVDEVVAQ
+102 
-116 EVVNLTPKKRTL
+116 
-128 FGTLFASMLRSFW
+128 
-141 TALTAPRQK
+141 
-150 AEVLDAEFVPAQE
+150 
-163 DHTETVQ
+163 
-170 NEGSAEFS
+170 NE
-178 ASDQSVPEVEEK
+178 
-190 QEDVVDEELNRIVG
+190 N
-204 LFKLSREQG
+204 
-213 YNPDVAIRMC
+213 NPDVAIRMC

-268 SILNPLY
+268 SIFNPLY

-327 REEIRS
+327 REEIRG

-354 HEQAEQEVTLQAD
+354 HEQAEQELTLQAD
-367 LLRREIAELEQRQF
+367 TLREEIAELEQRQF
-381 SSMDVSAMQERLVEL
+381 SGMDVSDMQERLVEL
-396 SGRYEEAARDERA
+396 SGRYEEAARDERT

-415 EQLQLLREKIARREV
+415 EQLQTLREKIARREGDQ
-430 EKYQSKFTEALA
+430 YLSKFTEALA

-471 PACHRSVTEQSLP
+471 PACHRSVTEQSLS

-538 EMEQRCASLAEQASA
+538 ELEQRCVSLAEQASA

-742 IRPIAFAE
+742 VRPIVFAE

>member
-1 MKTVYIPKGETVH
+1 MKKIEQFQITSLMLSGFKSYEEPTELVFGNPTVITGGNGRGKSSIADAIAFAVTGCPFFGER
-14 YESLAT
+14 
-20 EHLVVHGR
+20 GIDR
-28 LHVTYGVKAQSITG
+28 LH
-42 SGVIDAGSINADTVC
+42 
-57 IDDVESGTVI
+57 
-67 CKRLIA
+67 
-73 KRVQAPEVFASE
+73 
-85 SAAVSCFL
+85 
-93 SAAYVETGK
+93 
-102 LTAAISEVDEVVAQ
+102 
-116 EVVNLTPKKRTL
+116 
-128 FGTLFASMLRSFW
+128 
-141 TALTAPRQK
+141 
-150 AEVLDAEFVPAQE
+150 
-163 DHTETVQ
+163 
-170 NEGSAEFS
+170 NE
-178 ASDQSVPEVEEK
+178 
-190 QEDVVDEELNRIVG
+190 N
-204 LFKLSREQG
+204 
-213 YNPDVAIRMC
+213 NPDVAIRMC

-268 SILNPLY
+268 SIFNPLY

-327 REEIRS
+327 REEIRG

-354 HEQAEQEVTLQAD
+354 HEQAEQELTLQAD
-367 LLRREIAELEQRQF
+367 TLREEIAELEQRQF
-381 SSMDVSAMQERLVEL
+381 SGMDVSDMQERLVEL
-396 SGRYEEAARDERA
+396 SGRYEEAARDERT

-471 PACHRSVTEQSLP
+471 PACHRSVTEQSLS

>member
-1 MKTVYIPKGETVH
+1 MKKIEQFQITSLMLSGFKSYEEPTELVFGNPTVITGGNGRGKSSIADAIAFAVTGCPFFGER
-14 YESLAT
+14 
-20 EHLVVHGR
+20 GIDR
-28 LHVTYGVKAQSITG
+28 LH
-42 SGVIDAGSINADTVC
+42 
-57 IDDVESGTVI
+57 
-67 CKRLIA
+67 
-73 KRVQAPEVFASE
+73 
-85 SAAVSCFL
+85 
-93 SAAYVETGK
+93 
-102 LTAAISEVDEVVAQ
+102 
-116 EVVNLTPKKRTL
+116 
-128 FGTLFASMLRSFW
+128 
-141 TALTAPRQK
+141 
-150 AEVLDAEFVPAQE
+150 
-163 DHTETVQ
+163 
-170 NEGSAEFS
+170 NE
-178 ASDQSVPEVEEK
+178 
-190 QEDVVDEELNRIVG
+190 N
-204 LFKLSREQG
+204 
-213 YNPDVAIRMC
+213 NPDVAIRMC

-268 SILNPLY
+268 SIFNPLY

-327 REEIRS
+327 REEIRD

-354 HEQAEQEVTLQAD
+354 HEQAEQELTLQAD
-367 LLRREIAELEQRQF
+367 TLREEIAELEQRQF
-381 SSMDVSAMQERLVEL
+381 SGMDVSDMQERLVEL
-396 SGRYEEAARDERA
+396 SGRYEEAARDERT

-415 EQLQLLREKIARREV
+415 EQLQTLREKIARREG
-430 EKYQSKFTEALA
+430 EQYQSKFTEALA

-453 RYQRENAAYK
+453 RYQRESAAYK
-463 AFHAGMEC
+463 VFHAGMEC

-538 EMEQRCASLAEQASA
+538 ELEQRCASLAEQASA

-614 AQANASIAEIK
+614 AQANANIAEIK
-625 RKMANV
+625 RKMADV

-742 IRPIAFAE
+742 VRPIAFAE

>member
-1 MKTVYIPKGETVH
+1 MKKIEQFQITSLMLSGFKSYEEPTELVFGNPTVITGGNGRGKSSIADAIAFAVTGCPFFGER
-14 YESLAT
+14 
-20 EHLVVHGR
+20 GIDR
-28 LHVTYGVKAQSITG
+28 LH
-42 SGVIDAGSINADTVC
+42 
-57 IDDVESGTVI
+57 
-67 CKRLIA
+67 
-73 KRVQAPEVFASE
+73 
-85 SAAVSCFL
+85 
-93 SAAYVETGK
+93 
-102 LTAAISEVDEVVAQ
+102 
-116 EVVNLTPKKRTL
+116 
-128 FGTLFASMLRSFW
+128 
-141 TALTAPRQK
+141 
-150 AEVLDAEFVPAQE
+150 
-163 DHTETVQ
+163 
-170 NEGSAEFS
+170 NE
-178 ASDQSVPEVEEK
+178 
-190 QEDVVDEELNRIVG
+190 N
-204 LFKLSREQG
+204 
-213 YNPDVAIRMC
+213 NPDVAIRMC

-471 PACHRSVTEQSLP
+471 PACHRSVTEQSLS

-518 ADTFAQFKED
+518 ADTFARFKED

-553 ETERLRAEIQT
+553 ETECLRAEIQT

-575 QSEYD
+575 QAEYD
-580 HLGTCREELRQSE
+580 RLGTCREELRQSE
-593 AKIAALQTMTAAQLP
+593 AKIAALQDMTAAQLP
-608 DFDREI
+608 DFDHEI
-614 AQANASIAEIK
+614 AQANANIAEIK
-625 RKMANV
+625 RKMADV

-673 GGRRYDRL
+673 GGPPL
-681 SLSEKI
+681 
-687 RAGMEV
+687 
-693 SELMKRLTGRNY
+693 
-705 PVFVDN
+705 
-711 MESVDDLA
+711 
-719 NVRPTGQIIM
+719 RPTLSFGEDP
-729 AKCVSGAALQVKP
+729 GRHGGL
-742 IRPIAFAE
+742 
-750 QRAA
+750 